1 MICTLKTIN
10 MFQRRKDIVY
20 VILAGIFITNALV
33 AELIGGKLI
42 YIGDVVMSLGILP
55 WPIVF
60 ITTDLINEYFGE
72 KGVKKL
78 SFITA
83 GLIAYT
89 FFLLLIGLQIPA
101 VKGDGLITDEQFSAV
116 FGQSMWIIVG
126 SITAF
131 LVSQLIDVTIF
142 HFVKNRT
149 GKKMIWLR
157 STGSTVISQ
166 FFDSF
171 IVLGIAF
178 WLPGKIDTKMF
189 VASALTGYTV
199 KLLIA
204 VGLTPFIYLGHYLIE
219 KYLAKDGK

>member
-1 MICTLKTIN
+1 

-20 VILAGIFITNALV
+20 VILAGIFITNAIV
-33 AELIGGKLI
+33 AELTGGKLI
-42 YIGDVVMSLGILP
+42 DVFGVPMSIGILP

-78 SFITA
+78 SLITA
-83 GLIAYT
+83 GLIIYT
-89 FFLLLIGLQIPA
+89 FIILFFAIKIPSTGISS
-101 VKGDGLITDEQFSAV
+101 VSTEQFTAV
-116 FGQSMWIIVG
+116 FGQSQLIIVG
-126 SITAF
+126 SIAAF
-131 LVSQLIDVTIF
+131 LVSQLIDVSIF

-149 GKKMIWLR
+149 GNKMIWLR

-166 FFDSF
+166 LFDSF

-178 WLPGKIDTKMF
+178 YLPGIMDTKTYIISGF
-189 VASALTGYTV
+189 TGYSM
-199 KLLIA
+199 KLVIA
-204 VGLTPFIYLGHYLIE
+204 ILMTPMIYLGHYLIE

>member
-1 MICTLKTIN
+1 
-10 MFQRRKDIVY
+10 MFQSKKDTVY
-20 VILAGIFITNALV
+20 VILAGIFITNAVV

-42 YIGDVVMSLGILP
+42 QLGPYVMSVGILP

-78 SFITA
+78 SLITA
-83 GLIAYT
+83 SLIAYC
-89 FFLLLIGLQIPA
+89 FVLLYFALKIPA
-101 VKGDGLITDEQFSAV
+101 VKGENLVSDAQFNGV

-131 LVSQLIDVTIF
+131 MVSQLIDVTIF
-142 HFVKNRT
+142 HFFKNKT
-149 GKKMIWLR
+149 GNKMIWLR

-166 FFDSF
+166 LFDSF

-178 WLPGKIDTKMF
+178 WMTGKMTAEVYI
-189 VASALTGYTV
+189 ASAFTGYFV
-199 KLLIA
+199 KLIIA
-204 VGLTPFIYLGHYLIE
+204 ICLTPLIYLGHSLIE
-219 KYLAKDGK
+219 KYIHN

>member
-1 MICTLKTIN
+1 
-10 MFQRRKDIVY
+10 MFQRKKDIIY
-20 VILAGIFITNALV
+20 IILAGIFITNALV

-42 YIGDVVMSLGILP
+42 YIGDNVMSLGILP

-78 SFITA
+78 SIITA

-89 FFLLLIGLQIPA
+89 FFLLLIGLNIPA
-101 VKGDGLITDEQFSAV
+101 VKGDGLITDDQFSAV

-131 LVSQLIDVTIF
+131 LVSQLIDVTLF
-142 HFVKNRT
+142 HFLKNKT
-149 GKKMIWLR
+149 GNKMLWLR

-166 FFDSF
+166 LFDSF

-178 WLPGKIDTKMF
+178 WLPGKINTQTF
-189 VASALTGYTV
+189 IASAFTGYSV
-199 KLLIA
+199 KLVIA
-204 VGLTPFIYLGHYLIE
+204 VGLTPLIYLGHYLIDN
-219 KYLAKDGK
+219 YLAREKNGN

>member
-1 MICTLKTIN
+1 
-10 MFQRRKDIVY
+10 MFQRRKDIIY

-42 YIGDVVMSLGILP
+42 YVREVVMSLGILP

-83 GLIAYT
+83 GLIVYT

-116 FGQSMWIIVG
+116 FGQSMWIIAG

-142 HFVKNRT
+142 HYVKNRT

-157 STGSTVISQ
+157 STGSTIISQ
-166 FFDSF
+166 LFDSF

-189 VASALTGYTV
+189 VASAFTGYTV

-204 VGLTPFIYLGHYLIE
+204 IGLTPLIYLGHYIID

>member
-1 MICTLKTIN
+1 
-10 MFQRRKDIVY
+10 MFQTKKDTVY
-20 VILAGIFITNALV
+20 VILAGIFITNAVV

-42 YIGDVVMSLGILP
+42 YIGPYLMSIGILP

-60 ITTDLINEYFGE
+60 ITTDLINEYFGQ

-78 SFITA
+78 SLITA
-83 GLIAYT
+83 CLIAYC
-89 FFLLLIGLQIPA
+89 FVLLYFALKIPA
-101 VKGDGLITDEQFSAV
+101 VKGEGLVTDMQFNGV

-142 HFVKNRT
+142 HFVKNKT
-149 GKKMIWLR
+149 GGKMIWLR

-166 FFDSF
+166 LFDSF

-178 WLPGKIDTKMF
+178 WLTGKISTDDYI
-189 VASALTGYTV
+189 ASAFTGYFV
-199 KLLIA
+199 KLIIA
-204 VGLTPFIYLGHYLIE
+204 ILLTPLIYLGHYVIK
-219 KYLAKDGK
+219 KYLSEAK

>member
-1 MICTLKTIN
+1 
-10 MFQRRKDIVY
+10 MFHRKKDIIY
-20 VILAGIFITNALV
+20 VVLAGIFITNALV

-42 YIGDVVMSLGILP
+42 YVGDTVMSLGILP

-89 FFLLLIGLQIPA
+89 FFLLLIGLNIPA
-101 VKGDGLITDEQFSAV
+101 VKGDGLISDEQFNAV

-149 GKKMIWLR
+149 GKKMLWLR

-166 FFDSF
+166 LFDSF

-178 WLPGKIDTKMF
+178 WLPGKIDSKTF
-189 VASALTGYTV
+189 VASAFTGYSV
-199 KLLIA
+199 KLGIA
-204 VGLTPFIYLGHYLIE
+204 ICLTPLIYLGHYLIDNYLGTE
-219 KYLAKDGK
+219 KHGN